1 MHMYMNNPKIS
12 VIVPVYN
19 VEKYIERCVRTLFTN
34 TIALQCEFIFIDD
47 CSPDDSI
54 NILKYIL
61 NRHSELANNVKI
73 LLSKSNRGSAAA
85 RNLGLYAATGK
96 YVICVDSDDW
106 VEPDYLEKLY
116 LEAESTEADIVGC
129 DYFRDYVD
137 HVEKCKTILDHNPKQ
152 VLIKIISGEIPAF
165 LWIKLFKRSLFLENK
180 IIWIEGLDVTED
192 VLICSKLFAQAQK
205 IAYVDIPLY
214 HYNLTNQN
222 SLTNRLNEKKIKQI
236 IQATD
241 LLEQQFALNSDFEIA
256 IKKRKILSKMWI
268 LQCADNLKPDYFSLW
283 NDAKLYKTPK
293 ISVKRKIVL
302 WLCCYKLSFIV
313 NIFLRLMKTNK

>member
-1 MHMYMNNPKIS
+1 MNNPKIS
-12 VIVPVYN
+12 IIVPVYN

-180 IIWIEGLDVTED
+180 ITKDS
-192 VLICSKLFAQAQK
+192 IC
-205 IAYVDIPLY
+205 
-214 HYNLTNQN
+214 
-222 SLTNRLNEKKIKQI
+222 
-236 IQATD
+236 
-241 LLEQQFALNSDFEIA
+241 
-256 IKKRKILSKMWI
+256 
-268 LQCADNLKPDYFSLW
+268 
-283 NDAKLYKTPK
+283 
-293 ISVKRKIVL
+293 
-302 WLCCYKLSFIV
+302 
-313 NIFLRLMKTNK
+313 